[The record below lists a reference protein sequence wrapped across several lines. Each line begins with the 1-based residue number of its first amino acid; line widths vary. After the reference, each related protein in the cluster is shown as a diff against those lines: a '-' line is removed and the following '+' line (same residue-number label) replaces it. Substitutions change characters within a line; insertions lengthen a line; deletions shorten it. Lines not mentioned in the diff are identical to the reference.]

1 MRYMADPIQFT
12 ESKIEKN
19 PVFLLGN
26 EAIARGAVEA
36 GIEFASSYPGT
47 PSSEVGDTLSQVA
60 DKLGIKFLYSVNE
73 KVALESAF
81 AASISGMRSLVFMK
95 HVGLNVAS
103 DPFVSTV
110 YTGIRSG
117 LVIMTADDPSM
128 FSSQNEQ
135 DNRHYADLAHIP
147 MIEPSNPQE
156 AKDFMKEAF
165 ELSEKY
171 HIPVLFRTTTRVS
184 HMRGLVNVG
193 EIPKIKGTR
202 RIFEREP
209 KRFVSLPVNAIGLKK
224 MLMEKLGEIA
234 MESDMSSMNSVS
246 SDMISKIGA
255 ITSGSA
261 YNSLMDAV
269 VSHSIEMDVL
279 KIGFTNPLPKTRIAE
294 FLRKHEKVVVVE
306 ELDPYMEE
314 KIRTIAQMN
323 GIRTSIYGKL
333 DGYFPQLYELNPDAV
348 LQSLAGVINIPGYI
362 QPNSPK
368 NGSDLSPRPPVL
380 CPGCPHR
387 GTYYAVKRSVR
398 MSNIKKPIYASDIGC
413 YSLGTYDPFDE
424 ADTIISMGS
433 SIGVANG
440 FSMVTDQKVIAFI
453 GDSTFYHSGIP
464 PLINAVHNNLDMLVV
479 IMDNATT
486 AMTGQQPNPGNELDY
501 DGKPVTG
508 IPIENVVRGIGVKN
522 VSVVDPYD
530 LKASLITINRSL
542 HQAGVSVIISRREC
556 AINRDRKLRKKGEIE
571 IYTVNQDKCGK
582 CMNCVEN
589 FSCPALFIEN
599 GEIQINPTI
608 CDGCGVCAE
617 PLVCPFK
624 AIEVKN

>member
-1 MRYMADPIQFT
+1 MVDLIQFT

-47 PSSEVGDTLSQVA
+47 PSSEVGETLSHVA

-103 DPFVSTV
+103 DPFISIV
-110 YTGIRSG
+110 YTGTAGG

-156 AKDFMKEAF
+156 AKDFVKAAF

-184 HMRGLVNVG
+184 HMRGPVNVG

-202 RIFEREP
+202 RVFERDP

-234 MESDMSSMNSVS
+234 VESDMSFMNNVQSNMVS
-246 SDMISKIGA
+246 EIGA
-255 ITSGSA
+255 ITSGSG

-269 VSHSIEMDVL
+269 TSHSIEIDVL
-279 KIGFTNPLPKTRIAE
+279 KIGFTNPLPQRMIAE
-294 FLRKHEKVVVVE
+294 FLRKHDKVVIVE

-314 KIRTIAQMN
+314 KIRAIAQIN
-323 GIRTSIYGKL
+323 GIRTRIYGKL
-333 DGYFPQLYELNPDAV
+333 DGYFPMVYELNPDAV
-348 LQSLAGVINIPGYI
+348 LQSLARILNMPGYI
-362 QPNSPK
+362 QGKSPK
-368 NGSDLSPRPPVL
+368 TGWDLPPRPPVL

-387 GTYYAVKRSVR
+387 GTYYVVKRSVR
-398 MSNIKKPIYASDIGC
+398 MSNIKNPIYASDIGC

-424 ADTIISMGS
+424 ADTLISMGS

-464 PLINAVHNNLDMLVV
+464 PLINAVHNNLDMLVI
-479 IMDNATT
+479 IMDNGTT

-501 DGKPVTG
+501 NGKPVTG
-508 IPIENVVRGIGVKN
+508 IPIEDVVRGIGVSN
-522 VSVVDPYD
+522 VSLMDPYN
-530 LKASLITINRSL
+530 LKESFATINRSL
-542 HQAGVSVIISRREC
+542 HQTGVSVIISRREC
-556 AINRDRKLRKKGEIE
+556 AIIRDRKLRKNGEIE

-599 GEIQINPTI
+599 GEIQINPSI

-617 PLVCPFK
+617 TLVCPFN
-624 AIEVKN
+624 AIEVKK

>member
-1 MRYMADPIQFT
+1 MVDLIQFT

-47 PSSEVGDTLSQVA
+47 PSSEVGETLSHVA

-103 DPFVSTV
+103 DPFISIV
-110 YTGIRSG
+110 YTGTAGG

-156 AKDFMKEAF
+156 AKDFVKAAF

-184 HMRGLVNVG
+184 HMRGPVNVG

-202 RIFEREP
+202 RVFERDP

-234 MESDMSSMNSVS
+234 VESDMSFMNNVQSNMVS
-246 SDMISKIGA
+246 EIGA
-255 ITSGSA
+255 ITSGSG
-261 YNSLMDAV
+261 YNSLMDAAT
-269 VSHSIEMDVL
+269 SHSIEIDVL
-279 KIGFTNPLPKTRIAE
+279 KIGFTNPLPQRMIAE
-294 FLRKHEKVVVVE
+294 FLRKHDKVVIVE

-314 KIRTIAQMN
+314 KIRAIAQIN
-323 GIRTSIYGKL
+323 GIRTRIYGKL
-333 DGYFPQLYELNPDAV
+333 DGYFPMVYELNPDAV
-348 LQSLAGVINIPGYI
+348 LQSLARILNMPGYI
-362 QPNSPK
+362 QGKSPK
-368 NGSDLSPRPPVL
+368 TGWDLPPRPPVL

-387 GTYYAVKRSVR
+387 GTYYVVKRSVR
-398 MSNIKKPIYASDIGC
+398 MSNIKNPIYASDIGC

-424 ADTIISMGS
+424 ADTLISMGS

-464 PLINAVHNNLDMLVV
+464 PLINAVHNNLDMLVI
-479 IMDNATT
+479 IMDNGTT

-501 DGKPVTG
+501 NGKPVTG
-508 IPIENVVRGIGVKN
+508 IPIEDVVRGIGVSN
-522 VSVVDPYD
+522 VSLMDPYN
-530 LKASLITINRSL
+530 LKESFATINRSL
-542 HQAGVSVIISRREC
+542 HQTGVSVIISRREC
-556 AINRDRKLRKKGEIE
+556 AIIRDRKLRKNGEIE

-599 GEIQINPTI
+599 GEIQINPSI

-617 PLVCPFK
+617 PLVCPFN
-624 AIEVKN
+624 AIEVKK

>member
-1 MRYMADPIQFT
+1 MVDLIQFT

-47 PSSEVGDTLSQVA
+47 PSSEVGETLSHVA

-103 DPFVSTV
+103 DPFISIV
-110 YTGIRSG
+110 YTGTAGG

-135 DNRHYADLAHIP
+135 DNRHYADFAHIP

-156 AKDFMKEAF
+156 AKDFVKAAF

-184 HMRGLVNVG
+184 HMRGPVNVG

-202 RIFEREP
+202 RVFERDP

-234 MESDMSSMNSVS
+234 VESDMSFMNNVQSNMVS
-246 SDMISKIGA
+246 EIGA
-255 ITSGSA
+255 ITSGSG

-269 VSHSIEMDVL
+269 TSHSIEIDVL
-279 KIGFTNPLPKTRIAE
+279 KIGFTNPLPQRMIAE
-294 FLRKHEKVVVVE
+294 FLRKHDKVVIVE

-314 KIRTIAQMN
+314 KIRAIAQIN
-323 GIRTSIYGKL
+323 GIRTRIYGKL
-333 DGYFPQLYELNPDAV
+333 DGYFPMVYELNPDAV
-348 LQSLAGVINIPGYI
+348 LQSLARILNMPGYI
-362 QPNSPK
+362 QGKSPK
-368 NGSDLSPRPPVL
+368 TGWDLPPRPPVL

-387 GTYYAVKRSVR
+387 GTYYVVKRSVR
-398 MSNIKKPIYASDIGC
+398 MSNIKNPIYASDIGC

-424 ADTIISMGS
+424 ADTLISMGS

-464 PLINAVHNNLDMLVV
+464 PLINAVHNNLDMLVI
-479 IMDNATT
+479 IMDNGTT

-501 DGKPVTG
+501 NGKPVTG
-508 IPIENVVRGIGVKN
+508 IPIEDVVRGIGVSN
-522 VSVVDPYD
+522 VSLMDPYN
-530 LKASLITINRSL
+530 LKESFATINRSL
-542 HQAGVSVIISRREC
+542 HQTGVSVIISRREC
-556 AINRDRKLRKKGEIE
+556 AIIRDRKLRKNGEIE

-599 GEIQINPTI
+599 GEIQINPSI

-617 PLVCPFK
+617 PLVCPFN
-624 AIEVKN
+624 AIEVKK

>member
-1 MRYMADPIQFT
+1 MIYMTDLIQFT
-12 ESKIEKN
+12 ESKIEKK
-19 PVFLLGN
+19 PIFLLGN

-47 PSSEVGDTLSQVA
+47 PSSEVGNTLSLVA

-103 DPFVSTV
+103 DPFVSIV
-110 YTGIRSG
+110 YTGTRGG

-156 AKDFMKEAF
+156 AKDFVKAAF
-165 ELSEKY
+165 EISEKY

-184 HMRGLVNVG
+184 HMRGPVNDG

-202 RIFEREP
+202 KVFERDP

-234 MESDMSSMNSVS
+234 VESDMSFMNSTPSNMVS
-246 SDMISKIGA
+246 EIGA
-255 ITSGSA
+255 ITSGSG

-269 VSHSIEMDVL
+269 TSHSIDMDIL
-279 KIGFTNPLPKTRIAE
+279 KIGFTNPLPERRISE
-294 FLRKHEKVVVVE
+294 FLRQHDKVVIVE

-314 KIRTIAQMN
+314 KIRAIAQIN
-323 GIRTSIYGKL
+323 GIRTRIYGKL
-333 DGYFPQLYELNPDAV
+333 DGYFPLSYELNPDAV
-348 LQSLAGVINIPGYI
+348 LQSLARILSIPGYI
-362 QPNSPK
+362 QGKSPK
-368 NGSDLSPRPPVL
+368 TESDLPPRPPVL

-387 GTYYAVKRSVR
+387 GTYYVVKRSVR
-398 MSNIKKPIYASDIGC
+398 MSNIKNPIYASDIGC
-413 YSLGTYDPFDE
+413 YSLGTYEPFDE
-424 ADTIISMGS
+424 ADTLISMGS

-464 PLINAVHNNLDMLVV
+464 PLINAVHNNLDMLVI
-479 IMDNATT
+479 IMDNGTT

-501 DGKPVTG
+501 NGKPVTG
-508 IPIENVVRGIGVKN
+508 IPIENVVRGIGIGN
-522 VSVVDPYD
+522 VSVIDPYD
-530 LKASLITINRSL
+530 LKASFVTINRAL
-542 HQAGVSVIISRREC
+542 HQTGVSVIISRREC
-556 AINRDRKLRKKGEIE
+556 AIIRDRKLHKNGEIE

-599 GEIQINPTI
+599 SEIQINPSI

-617 PLVCPFK
+617 TLVCPFN
-624 AIEVKN
+624 AIEVKK

>member
-1 MRYMADPIQFT
+1 MVDLIQFT

-47 PSSEVGDTLSQVA
+47 PSSEVGNTLSLVA

-103 DPFVSTV
+103 DPFVSIV
-110 YTGIRSG
+110 YTGTRGG

-135 DNRHYADLAHIP
+135 DNRHYAELAHIP

-156 AKDFMKEAF
+156 AKDFVKAAF
-165 ELSEKY
+165 EISEKY

-184 HMRGLVNVG
+184 HMRGPVNDG

-202 RIFEREP
+202 KVFERDP

-234 MESDMSSMNSVS
+234 VESDMSFMNSTPSNMVS
-246 SDMISKIGA
+246 EIGA
-255 ITSGSA
+255 ITSGSG

-269 VSHSIEMDVL
+269 TSHSIDMDIL
-279 KIGFTNPLPKTRIAE
+279 KIGFTNPLPERRISE
-294 FLRKHEKVVVVE
+294 FLRQHDKVVIVE

-314 KIRTIAQMN
+314 KIRAIAQIN
-323 GIRTSIYGKL
+323 GIRTRIYGKL
-333 DGYFPQLYELNPDAV
+333 DGYFPLSYELNPDAV
-348 LQSLAGVINIPGYI
+348 LQSLARILNIPGYI
-362 QPNSPK
+362 QGKSPK
-368 NGSDLSPRPPVL
+368 TESDLPPRPPVL

-387 GTYYAVKRSVR
+387 GTYYVVKRSVR
-398 MSNIKKPIYASDIGC
+398 MSNIKNPIYASDIGC
-413 YSLGTYDPFDE
+413 YSLGTYEPFDE
-424 ADTIISMGS
+424 ADTLISMGS

-464 PLINAVHNNLDMLVV
+464 PLINAVHNNLNMLVI
-479 IMDNATT
+479 IMDNGTT

-501 DGKPVTG
+501 NGKPVTG
-508 IPIENVVRGIGVKN
+508 IPIEDVVRGIGVSN
-522 VSVVDPYD
+522 VSLLDPYN
-530 LKASLITINRSL
+530 LKESFATINRSL
-542 HQAGVSVIISRREC
+542 HQTGVSVIISRREC
-556 AINRDRKLRKKGEIE
+556 AIIRDRKLRKNGEIE

-589 FSCPALFIEN
+589 FSCPALFIEK
-599 GEIQINPTI
+599 GEIQINPSI

-617 PLVCPFK
+617 PLVCPFN
-624 AIEVKN
+624 AIEVKK

>member
-1 MRYMADPIQFT
+1 MIYMADLVQFID
-12 ESKIEKN
+12 SKIEKN

-47 PSSEVGDTLSQVA
+47 PSSEVGETLSHVA

-103 DPFVSTV
+103 DPFVSIV
-110 YTGIRSG
+110 YTGTRGG

-156 AKDFMKEAF
+156 AKDFVKAAF

-184 HMRGLVNVG
+184 HMRGPVNVG

-202 RIFEREP
+202 RVFERDPE
-209 KRFVSLPVNAIGLKK
+209 RFVSLPVNAIGLKK

-234 MESDMSSMNSVS
+234 VESDMSFMNKAQSNMVS
-246 SDMISKIGA
+246 EIGA
-255 ITSGSA
+255 ITSGSG

-269 VSHSIEMDVL
+269 ASHSIEIDVL
-279 KIGFTNPLPKTRIAE
+279 KIGFTNPLPRGMIAE
-294 FLRKHEKVVVVE
+294 FLRKHDKVVIVE

-314 KIRTIAQMN
+314 KIRAIAQIN
-323 GIRTSIYGKL
+323 GIRTRIYGKL
-333 DGYFPQLYELNPDAV
+333 DGYFPLVYELNPDAV
-348 LQSLAGVINIPGYI
+348 LQSLARILNMPGYI
-362 QPNSPK
+362 QGKSPK
-368 NGSDLSPRPPVL
+368 TGVDLPPRPPVL

-387 GTYYAVKRSVR
+387 GTYYVVKRSVR
-398 MSNIKKPIYASDIGC
+398 MSNIKNPIYASDIGC

-424 ADTIISMGS
+424 ADTLISMGS

-464 PLINAVHNNLDMLVV
+464 PLINAVHNNLNMLVI
-479 IMDNATT
+479 IMDNGTT

-501 DGKPVTG
+501 NGKPVTG
-508 IPIENVVRGIGVKN
+508 IPIEDVVRGIGVSN
-522 VSVVDPYD
+522 VSLMDPYN
-530 LKASLITINRSL
+530 LKESFATINRSL
-542 HQAGVSVIISRREC
+542 HQTGVSVIISRREC
-556 AINRDRKLRKKGEIE
+556 AIIRDRKLRKNGEIE

-599 GEIQINPTI
+599 GEIQINPSI

-617 PLVCPFK
+617 PLVCPFN
-624 AIEVKN
+624 AIEVKK

>member
-1 MRYMADPIQFT
+1 M
-12 ESKIEKN
+12 
-19 PVFLLGN
+19 
-26 EAIARGAVEA
+26 
-36 GIEFASSYPGT
+36 
-47 PSSEVGDTLSQVA
+47 
-60 DKLGIKFLYSVNE
+60 
-73 KVALESAF
+73 ALESAF

-103 DPFVSTV
+103 DPFISIV
-110 YTGIRSG
+110 YTGTAGG

-156 AKDFMKEAF
+156 AKDFVKAAF

-184 HMRGLVNVG
+184 HMRGPVNVG

-202 RIFEREP
+202 RVFERDP

-234 MESDMSSMNSVS
+234 VESDMSFMNNVQSNMVS
-246 SDMISKIGA
+246 EIGA
-255 ITSGSA
+255 ITSGSG

-269 VSHSIEMDVL
+269 TSHSIEIDVL
-279 KIGFTNPLPKTRIAE
+279 KIGFTNPLPQRMIAE
-294 FLRKHEKVVVVE
+294 FLRKHDKVVIVE

-314 KIRTIAQMN
+314 KIRAIAQIN
-323 GIRTSIYGKL
+323 GIRTRIYGKL
-333 DGYFPQLYELNPDAV
+333 DGYFPMVYELNPDAV
-348 LQSLAGVINIPGYI
+348 LQSLARILNMPGYI
-362 QPNSPK
+362 QGKSPK
-368 NGSDLSPRPPVL
+368 TGWDLPPRPPVL

-387 GTYYAVKRSVR
+387 GTYYVVKRSVR
-398 MSNIKKPIYASDIGC
+398 MSNIKNPIYASDIGC

-424 ADTIISMGS
+424 ADTLISMGS

-464 PLINAVHNNLDMLVV
+464 PLINAVHNNLDMLVI
-479 IMDNATT
+479 IMDNGTT

-501 DGKPVTG
+501 NGKPVTG
-508 IPIENVVRGIGVKN
+508 IPIENVVRGIGVSN
-522 VSVVDPYD
+522 VSLMDPYN
-530 LKASLITINRSL
+530 LKESFATINRSL
-542 HQAGVSVIISRREC
+542 HQTGVSVIISRREC
-556 AINRDRKLRKKGEIE
+556 AIIRDRKLRKNGEIE

-599 GEIQINPTI
+599 GEIQINPSI

-617 PLVCPFK
+617 PLVCPFN
-624 AIEVKN
+624 AIEVKK